1 MIKNFFYD
9 DIGGVMFK
17 ANLETW
23 SLDVTALK
31 YDETISIK
39 FNTDTILKKF
49 LLDMESNQAY
59 YIVKAN
65 LDKFFNAPKATALD
79 LSDIVTV

>member
-49 LLDMESNQAY
+49 LFCFLQITN
-59 YIVKAN
+59 
-65 LDKFFNAPKATALD
+65 
-79 LSDIVTV
+79 